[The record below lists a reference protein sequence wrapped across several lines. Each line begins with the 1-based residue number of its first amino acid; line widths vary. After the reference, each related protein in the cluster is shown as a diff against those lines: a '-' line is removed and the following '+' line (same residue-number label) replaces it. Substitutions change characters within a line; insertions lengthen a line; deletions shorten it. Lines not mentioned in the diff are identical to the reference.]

1 MGNCCC
7 KCINKYISPKACHWC
22 TFIFYHFRIISWSRF
37 LIGGEMLNLERFPLS
52 VLPCA
57 LCMHGLCSADVTAG
71 GEPNPVSHTDSRAVL
86 SALYWR
92 WCALI
97 RLEGQS
103 ELFFFSFLEDVIPL
117 KHFMIRDRQS
127 VSGGLRQN
135 RTQDFLHLNSPPL
148 IPTRLNDQI
157 YLYHISFHGALRCW
171 NNEPL
176 ERFSTTGLLH
186 HVWEKR
192 NDCTEDTFRWH

>member
-71 GEPNPVSHTDSRAVL
+71 GEPNPVSHTDSQAVL
-86 SALYWR
+86 SALYWW

-103 ELFFFSFLEDVIPL
+103 ALFILFFFLEDVIPL

-127 VSGGLRQN
+127 VSGGPRQN
-135 RTQDFLHLNSPPL
+135 RTQDFLHLNSPPSDTDPSERSDLL
-148 IPTRLNDQI
+148 IS
-157 YLYHISFHGALRCW
+157 HIFSRSPAL
-171 NNEPL
+171 L
-176 ERFSTTGLLH
+176 
-186 HVWEKR
+186 K
-192 NDCTEDTFRWH
+192 